1 MGRSK
6 FCVVIPAFNEEATIG
21 TVVLQTLKYCQ
32 PIVIDDCSLDGT
44 SNIASKNGAI
54 VVSHRMNQ
62 GYESALNTGFETA
75 KDMGFGIVITLD
87 ADGQHDPTLIDL
99 FIEAIL
105 EGNDMVLGVRHK
117 FFRISEY
124 IFSYYSNFKF
134 GIKDPCCGM
143 KAYKIKLYRD
153 MGFFDKHKSV
163 GTELAFF
170 SVQNNCIFTQIE
182 IPINSREGDSRYGS
196 ILSGN
201 YKILKAIYSSI
212 RRFK

>member
-1 MGRSK
+1 MERSK
-6 FCVVIPAFNEEATIG
+6 FCVVIPAFNEEATIQN
-21 TVVLQTLKYCQ
+21 VVLQTLKYCH
-32 PIVIDDCSLDGT
+32 PIVIDDCSFDDT
-44 SNIASKNGAI
+44 SNIASKNGAT
-54 VVSHRMNQ
+54 VVSHEINQ
-62 GYESALNTGFETA
+62 GYENALNTGFKAAEE
-75 KDMGFGIVITLD
+75 MGFEVVITLD
-87 ADGQHDPTLIDL
+87 ADGQHDPALIDL

-105 EGNDMVLGVRHK
+105 EGNDMVIGVRYK

-153 MGFFDKHKSV
+153 MGFFDKYKSV

-170 SVQNNCIFTQIE
+170 SAQNSHIFTQIK
-182 IPINSREGDSRYGS
+182 IPIISRDGDSRYGS
-196 ILSGN
+196 IISGN
-201 YKILKAIYSSI
+201 YKILKAIYSTI